1 MVAMISPLDGTDL
14 SPYIV
19 FDREHWSRLRNSTP
33 MTVNEEDLATI
44 RGINERISVKEVEEV
59 YLPLS
64 RLLGLYFDA
73 TKNLYEA
80 RRKFLSENHKQV
92 PYIIGMAGS
101 VAVGKSTT
109 ARLLKTLISR
119 WPGNPKVE
127 LIATDGFLYP
137 NRILEERGLM
147 NRKGFPESYDI
158 RSLIKFLYAMKSG
171 QETFRIPVYSH
182 LIYDIIP
189 GQFQEVSRPDI
200 IILEGL
206 NVLQTR
212 RTISSKT
219 VPEMLVSDFFDFSIY
234 VDAKEEFVKKWYI
247 ERFLIFRETAFRDP
261 KSFFRK
267 YGDLSVEEAV
277 RTASRI
283 WDEING
289 VNLKQNI
296 EPTKFHAHLV
306 LTKGEDHSVTQVMMR
321 KL

>member
-1 MVAMISPLDGTDL
+1 MISPLDGTEL

-19 FDREHWSRLRNSTP
+19 FNREQWSRLRNSTP
-33 MTVNEEDLATI
+33 LTINEEDLATI
-44 RGINERISVKEVEEV
+44 RGINERISVREVEDV

-64 RLLGLYFDA
+64 RLLNLYYEA
-73 TKNLYEA
+73 TKNLYDA
-80 RRKFLSENHKQV
+80 RKKFLSENHRQV
-92 PYIIGMAGS
+92 PYIIGIAGS

-119 WPGNPKVE
+119 WPGNPRVE

-137 NRILEERGLM
+137 NRVLEERGLM

-171 QETFRIPVYSH
+171 QDKISIPVYSH
-182 LIYDIIP
+182 LIYDIVP
-189 GQFQEVSRPDI
+189 GQFQDVNCPDI

-212 RTISSKT
+212 RTISSKA

-234 VDAKEEFVKKWYI
+234 VDAREEYVKEWYI

-261 KSFFRK
+261 RSYFRK
-267 YGDLSVEEAV
+267 YSELSVDEAKE
-277 RTASRI
+277 TASRI

-289 VNLKQNI
+289 VNLRQNI
-296 EPTKFHAHLV
+296 EPTKFHAHLI
-306 LTKGEDHSVTQVMMR
+306 LTKGPDHAVTQVMMR